1 MIGRG
6 GSGVTPSSAGTSSAG
21 TSDAGTGS
29 AGPAARPSARLA
41 WLDALRGLAALA
53 VVFDHASTL
62 VVTSAHSFLYQWF
75 NFGQYGVFVFFL
87 VSGYIIPASLERK
100 GSIRGFWISRG
111 FRLYPLYV
119 LAIITSGVGYEL
131 GYGTL
136 RGAQHHPVQSL
147 AAGLLMLPN
156 VLGGPNVPNV
166 TWTLSYEMV
175 FYLLL
180 AALFSVRAHRASGGY
195 ALACAIVVVTIG
207 GILPMGALN
216 NGIGPLGPRDVPV
229 IADGLILAG
238 IGLAVSRHAARA
250 GSWVAATV
258 GLLLLTI
265 NQDNYPLPWSG
276 YTILAL
282 MFTGTVIYRAES
294 GQVAR
299 WKAAV
304 IALVVLAMTVGGG
317 LWHGAQHP
325 DLGTSGAQWQWQWMT
340 SLVGAALTF
349 GVGLLLRERRVP
361 RILAWLGMISYSVY
375 LLHPLILDAFR
386 DVPTL
391 HHASR
396 GLVVQLPLAAGL
408 IGVVIAISAA
418 TYYLVE
424 KPMQRLGHKVA
435 KRWDRPQTRSG
446 SGSGAASGA
455 GDVAADGMA
464 VGTVAVSAQAAR
476 NASISKTVAGGSGG
490 SP

>member
-1 MIGRG
+1 MTGRG
-6 GSGVTPSSAGTSSAG
+6 TSGAGATGAGISSAGISSAR
-21 TSDAGTGS
+21 
-29 AGPAARPSARLA
+29 PAARQSARLA

-62 VVTSAHSFLYQWF
+62 LVTSAHSFLYQWF
-75 NFGQYGVFVFFL
+75 NLGQYGVFVFFL

-119 LAIITSGVGYEL
+119 LAIVASGVGYAL

-136 RGAQHHPVQSL
+136 RGAQHHPVQ
-147 AAGLLMLPN
+147 AAAADLLMLPN

-180 AALFSVRAHRASGGY
+180 AALFSVRAHRGSGGY
-195 ALACAIVVVTIG
+195 ALVCGIVVVTIG

-216 NGIGPLGPRDVPV
+216 NGIGPLGPGWVPMV
-229 IADGLILAG
+229 ADALILLG
-238 IGLAVSRHAARA
+238 VGLAVSGRRVRG
-250 GSWVAATV
+250 GSWLAAGV
-258 GLLLLTI
+258 GFLLLTI
-265 NQDNYPLPWSG
+265 NQDHYPLPWSG
-276 YTILAL
+276 YTILAF
-282 MFTGTVIYRAES
+282 MFTGTLIYRAES

-299 WKAAV
+299 WKAVV
-304 IALVVLAMTVGGG
+304 ISVAVLAMTVGGG

-325 DLGTSGAQWQWQWMT
+325 DWGTSGAQWQWQWVT

-349 GVGLLLRERRVP
+349 GVGLMLRERRVP
-361 RILAWLGMISYSVY
+361 RFLAWLGMISFSVY

-386 DVPTL
+386 DVPAL
-391 HHASR
+391 HHASK
-396 GLVVQLPLAAGL
+396 GLIVQLPLMAGL
-408 IGVVIAISAA
+408 IGVVIASSAV

-435 KRWDRPQTRSG
+435 KRWDPPQTRSG
-446 SGSGAASGA
+446 SGSDAASGA
-455 GDVAADGMA
+455 GDAEGIAIGAVA
-464 VGTVAVSAQAAR
+464 VGAQAAR
-476 NASISKTVAGGSGG
+476 NASISNTVAGGSGG

>member
-1 MIGRG
+1 MIGRAAG
-6 GSGVTPSSAGTSSAG
+6 DTTACNAGTS
-21 TSDAGTGS
+21 
-29 AGPAARPSARLA
+29 ARPATPPGARLA

-62 VVTSAHSFLYQWF
+62 VVTSTHAFLYQWF
-75 NFGQYGVFVFFL
+75 NLGQYGVFVFFL

-100 GSIRGFWISRG
+100 GSVRGFWISRG
-111 FRLYPLYV
+111 FRLYPLYA
-119 LAIITSGVGYEL
+119 LAIIAAGVAYLL

-136 RGAQHHPVQSL
+136 RGAQDHPFQS
-147 AAGLLMLPN
+147 AAADLLMLPN

-195 ALACAIVVVTIG
+195 ALGCGIVVVAIG
-207 GILPMGALN
+207 GILPMAALN
-216 NGIGPLGPRDVPV
+216 NGIGPLGARYVPV
-229 IADGLILAG
+229 IADALILAG
-238 IGLAVSRHAARA
+238 IGLAVSSRAVRA
-250 GSWVAATV
+250 GSWLAAVV

-265 NQDNYPLPWSG
+265 NQDDYPLPWSG
-276 YTILAL
+276 YTILAF
-282 MFTGTVIYRAES
+282 MFTGTLIYRAES
-294 GQVAR
+294 GQVTR
-299 WKAAV
+299 RKAAV
-304 IALVVLAMTVGGG
+304 IAVAVLAMTVGGG

-325 DLGTSGAQWQWQWMT
+325 GGDTSSAQWQWQWVT
-340 SLVGAALTF
+340 SLVGAAVTF
-349 GVGLLLRERRVP
+349 GAGMVLRERRVP
-361 RILAWLGMISYSVY
+361 RALAWLGMISYSVY

-391 HHASR
+391 HHASK

-408 IGVVIAISAA
+408 IAVIIASSAV

-424 KPMQRLGHKVA
+424 KPMQRLGHKITR
-435 KRWDRPQTRSG
+435 RWDRRQTRSG
-446 SGSGAASGA
+446 SGAASAAGGGGEGMADGAA
-455 GDVAADGMA
+455 A
-464 VGTVAVSAQAAR
+464 VGAHAAR

>member
-1 MIGRG
+1 MTRG
-6 GSGVTPSSAGTSSAG
+6 GTNGAGTSGIGISNAQAG
-21 TSDAGTGS
+21 RLR
-29 AGPAARPSARLA
+29 PAARPGARLA

-53 VVFDHASTL
+53 VVFDHGSTL
-62 VVTSAHSFLYQWF
+62 VVTSTHSFLYQWF

-100 GSIRGFWISRG
+100 GSVRRFWISRG

-119 LAIITSGVGYEL
+119 LAIIAAAAAYAT

-136 RGAQHHPVQSL
+136 RGAQHHPVQSV
-147 AAGLLMLPN
+147 AADLLMLPN

-180 AALFSVRAHRASGGY
+180 AALFSVRAHRGSGGY
-195 ALACAIVVVTIG
+195 ALGCAIVVVTIG

-216 NGIGPLGPRDVPV
+216 NGIGPLGSRWVPV
-229 IADGLILAG
+229 AADALILAG
-238 IGLAVSRHAARA
+238 IGLAVSGRRVRA
-250 GSWVAATV
+250 GSWLAAAV

-265 NQDNYPLPWSG
+265 NQDHYPLPWSG
-276 YTILAL
+276 YTILAF
-282 MFTGTVIYRAES
+282 MFTGTLIYRAES

-304 IALVVLAMTVGGG
+304 ISAVVLAMTVGGG

-325 DLGTSGAQWQWQWMT
+325 DWDTSGAQWQWQWVT
-340 SLVGAALTF
+340 SLAGAALTF
-349 GVGLLLRERRVP
+349 GVGLALRERRVP
-361 RILAWLGMISYSVY
+361 RFLAWLGMISFSLY

-386 DVPTL
+386 DVPAL
-391 HHASR
+391 HHASK
-396 GLVVQLPLAAGL
+396 GLIVQLPLAAGL
-408 IGVVIAISAA
+408 LAVVIATSAV

-435 KRWDRPQTRSG
+435 QRWDPPQTRSG
-446 SGSGAASGA
+446 SGSDAASGA
-455 GDVAADGMA
+455 GAGAGDGIA
-464 VGTVAVSAQAAR
+464 VGLVAVGAQAAR
-476 NASISKTVAGGSGG
+476 SASISKTVAGGSGG

>member
-1 MIGRG
+1 MSAITAGGDLSESRG
-6 GSGVTPSSAGTSSAG
+6 PRREGS
-21 TSDAGTGS
+21 
-29 AGPAARPSARLA
+29 RLA

-53 VVFDHASTL
+53 VVFDHGSTL
-62 VVTSAHSFLYQWF
+62 VVTSTHSFLYQWF

-100 GSIRGFWISRG
+100 GSVRGFWVSRG
-111 FRLYPLYV
+111 FRLYPLYA
-119 LAIITSGVGYEL
+119 LAIIAAVAAYAL

-136 RGAQHHPVQSL
+136 RGAQHHPFQS
-147 AAGLLMLPN
+147 AAADLLMLPN

-180 AALFSVRAHRASGGY
+180 AALFTVRAHRASGGY
-195 ALACAIVVVTIG
+195 ALACGIVVAAIG

-216 NGIGPLGPRDVPV
+216 AGIGPLGPRYVPV
-229 IADGLILAG
+229 IADALILAG
-238 IGLAVSRHAARA
+238 IGLAISGRAVRA
-250 GSWVAATV
+250 GSWLATVV

-276 YTILAL
+276 YTILAF
-282 MFTGTVIYRAES
+282 MFTGTLIYRAES

-304 IALVVLAMTVGGG
+304 IAVVVLAMTVGGG

-361 RILAWLGMISYSVY
+361 RVLAWLGMISYSVY

-391 HHASR
+391 HHASK

-408 IGVVIAISAA
+408 IAVIIASSGV

-424 KPMQRLGHKVA
+424 KPMQRLGHQIA

-446 SGSGAASGA
+446 SGSVAASGDGDAA
-455 GDVAADGMA
+455 GTRA
-464 VGTVAVSAQAAR
+464 VGAQAVR
-476 NASISKTVAGGSGG
+476 SASISKTVAGGSGG